1 MSTDDDNNEERESAV
16 DAFVQATLRRIRAEY
31 LEMPGMRLTVQQ
43 VERLFGIERPLC
55 KAVLDA
61 LVDTDFLCVNA
72 NGTYARL
79 TDGMPRLHPAKADL
93 RIQKR
98 VTPAA

>member
-1 MSTDDDNNEERESAV
+1 MRTDDDNNEERESGV
-16 DAFVQATLRRIRAEY
+16 DSFVNATVRIRAEY

-61 LVDTDFLCVNA
+61 LVDADFLCVNP

-79 TDGMPRLHPAKADL
+79 TDGMPRPHPAKADL
-93 RIQKR
+93 RIKKR

>member
-1 MSTDDDNNEERESAV
+1 MRTDDDNNEERESGV
-16 DAFVQATLRRIRAEY
+16 DSFVNATVRIRAEY